1 MDPELQSYYESIIK
15 IDLSHAIRRINQ
27 QLRTEDDDFQREIT
41 TEYNLH
47 EKIKQLEELNVSFPY

>member
-1 MDPELQSYYESIIK
+1 MDPVLQSYYECIIK

-47 EKIKQLEELNVSFPY
+47 EKIKQLEELNVSFP